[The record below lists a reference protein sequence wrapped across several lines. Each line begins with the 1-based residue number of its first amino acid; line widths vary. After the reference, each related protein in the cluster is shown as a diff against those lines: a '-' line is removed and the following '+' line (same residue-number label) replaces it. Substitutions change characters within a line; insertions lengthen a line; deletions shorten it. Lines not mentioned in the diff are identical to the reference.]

1 MKMTKKIL
9 LAAVAVMA
17 AFTFA
22 GCDLLGGKLSLSDA
36 FQKKVDE
43 NNILKYTDNSAV
55 SKWNIQGEN
64 KSTEDFVRA
73 LQFLQTKHSDMA
85 GLARFDQDDAGV
97 IGVLF
102 NASRQKD
109 EDDEE
114 NDYIYNFGVA
124 AVGKSSVNPYVYVSY
139 FANVK
144 ETDLTK
150 DNFGVTD
157 TDKKAIDPDVK
168 TPYEIVYLDITQ
180 ITSETKLANMRESTA
195 EGDVNY
201 AVVIDVDEAEDG
213 AYTVNFYGKDVIGRN
228 DTLKVT
234 EETKPLV
241 SAVTMSADSLGKTKA
256 KQAQCGCYAMINK
269 PGALNGSLSILD
281 LTHEATPVEE

>member
-22 GCDLLGGKLSLSDA
+22 GCDLLSGNKSLSDA

-43 NNILKYTDNSAV
+43 GNILMYSDNSAV

-64 KSTEDFVRA
+64 ESATDFVRA
-73 LQFLQTKHSDMA
+73 LQFLTTKHSDMA
-85 GLARFDQDDAGV
+85 GLARFDTTDAGV

-102 NASRQKD
+102 NASREKD
-109 EDDEE
+109 ELDEE
-114 NDYIYNFGVA
+114 NNYIYSFGVA
-124 AVGKSSVNPYVYVSY
+124 AVGKSSAAPYVYVSY

-144 ETDLTK
+144 ETDLGK
-150 DNFGVTD
+150 HNFGVTD
-157 TDKKAIDPDVK
+157 KKGAVDPTVK
-168 TPYEIVYLDITQ
+168 TPYEIVYLDITN
-180 ITSETKLANMRESTA
+180 ITDATKLANMMEATA
-195 EGDVNY
+195 EAANY

-213 AYTVNFYGKDVIGRN
+213 AYTVNFYGKDVIGKN

-234 EETKPLV
+234 DATKPLV
-241 SAVTMSADSLGKTKA
+241 SAVTMSAESLGKTKA

-269 PGALNGSLSILD
+269 PGTLNGSLSILN

>member
-64 KSTEDFVRA
+64 ESTVDFVRA

-85 GLARFDQDDAGV
+85 GLARFDLDDAGV

-102 NASRQKD
+102 NASREKD
-109 EDDEE
+109 ELDEE
-114 NDYIYNFGVA
+114 NDYIYSFGVA
-124 AVGKSSVNPYVYVSY
+124 AVGKSSAAPYYYVSY

-144 ETDLTK
+144 ETDLGK
-150 DNFGVTD
+150 HNFGVTA
-157 TDKKAIDPDVK
+157 KKTAIDPEVK
-168 TPYEIVYLDITQ
+168 TPYEIEYKGLTNISDP
-180 ITSETKLANMRESTA
+180 TKLANMMEATA

-201 AVVIDVDEAEDG
+201 AVVIDVDEAENG
-213 AYTVNFYGKDVIGRN
+213 AYTVNFYGKDVIGKN

-241 SAVTMSADSLGKTKA
+241 SAVTMSAESLGKTKA

>member
-22 GCDLLGGKLSLSDA
+22 GCDLLSGNKSLSDA

-43 NNILKYTDNSAV
+43 ENILKYSDNSAV

-64 KSTEDFVRA
+64 ESTTDFVRA
-73 LQFLQTKHSDMA
+73 LQFLTTKHSDMA
-85 GLARFDQDDAGV
+85 GLARFDTTDAGV

-102 NASRQKD
+102 NASREKD
-109 EDDEE
+109 ELDEE
-114 NDYIYNFGVA
+114 NNYIYSFGVA
-124 AVGKSSVNPYVYVSY
+124 AVGKSSGKPYVYVSY

-144 ETDLTK
+144 ETDLGK
-150 DNFGVTD
+150 LNFGVTAKED
-157 TDKKAIDPDVK
+157 AINPEVK
-168 TPYEIVYLDITQ
+168 TPYEIVYLDITT
-180 ITSETKLANMRESTA
+180 IENADKLANMKEETA
-195 EGDVNY
+195 EGDKNY

-213 AYTVNFYGKDVIGRN
+213 AYTVNFYGKDVIGKN

-234 EETKPLV
+234 DATKPLV
-241 SAVTMSADSLGKTKA
+241 SAVTMSAESLGKTKA

>member
-1 MKMTKKIL
+1 MKLTKKIL

-22 GCDLLGGKLSLSDA
+22 GCDLLSGNKSLSDA

-43 NNILKYTDNSAV
+43 ENILKYSDNSAV

-64 KSTEDFVRA
+64 ESTTDFVRA
-73 LQFLQTKHSDMA
+73 LQFLTTKHSDMA
-85 GLARFDQDDAGV
+85 GLARFDTTDAGV

-102 NASRQKD
+102 NASREKD
-109 EDDEE
+109 ELDEK
-114 NDYIYNFGVA
+114 NNYIYSFGVA
-124 AVGKSSVNPYVYVSY
+124 AVGKSSGNPYVYVSY

-157 TDKKAIDPDVK
+157 KDKKAVDPTVK
-168 TPYEIVYLDITQ
+168 TPYEIVYLDITH
-180 ITSETKLANMRESTA
+180 IKDATKLANMMEETA
-195 EGDVNY
+195 EGDKNY

-213 AYTVNFYGKDVIGRN
+213 AYTVNFYGKDVIGKN

-234 EETKPLV
+234 DATKPLV
-241 SAVTMSADSLGKTKA
+241 SAVTMSAESLGKTKA

>member
-1 MKMTKKIL
+1 MKLTKKIL

-22 GCDLLGGKLSLSDA
+22 GCDLLSGNKSLSDA

-43 NNILKYTDNSAV
+43 ENILKYSDNGAV

-64 KSTEDFVRA
+64 KTTDFVRA
-73 LQFLQTKHSDMA
+73 LQFLTTKHSDMA
-85 GLARFDQDDAGV
+85 GLARFDIRDAGV

-102 NASRQKD
+102 NASREKD
-109 EDDEE
+109 ELDEE
-114 NDYIYNFGVA
+114 NDYIYSFGVA
-124 AVGKSSVNPYVYVSY
+124 AVGRSSGKPYVYVSY

-144 ETDLTK
+144 ETDLGK
-150 DNFGVTD
+150 DNFGVTV
-157 TDKKAIDPDVK
+157 KQGAIDPNVK
-168 TPYEIVYLDITQ
+168 TPYEILYLDITN
-180 ITSETKLANMRESTA
+180 IEDPTKLANMTEETA
-195 EGDVNY
+195 EGDKNY

-213 AYTVNFYGKDVIGRN
+213 AYTVNFYGKDVIGKN

-234 EETKPLV
+234 DATKPLV
-241 SAVTMSADSLGKTKA
+241 SAVTMSAKSLGKTKA

-281 LTHEATPVEE
+281 LTHEAIPVEE

>member
-1 MKMTKKIL
+1 MKLTKKIL

-22 GCDLLGGKLSLSDA
+22 GCDLLSGNKSLSDA

-43 NNILKYTDNSAV
+43 ENILKYSDNGAV

-64 KSTEDFVRA
+64 KTTDFVRA
-73 LQFLQTKHSDMA
+73 LQFLTTKHSDMA
-85 GLARFDQDDAGV
+85 GLARFDTADVGV

-102 NASRQKD
+102 NASREKD
-109 EDDEE
+109 ELDEE
-114 NDYIYNFGVA
+114 NDYIYSFGVA
-124 AVGKSSVNPYVYVSY
+124 AVGRSSEEPYVYVSY

-144 ETDLTK
+144 ETDLGK
-150 DNFGVTD
+150 DDFGVTV
-157 TDKKAIDPDVK
+157 KQEAIDPTVK
-168 TPYEIVYLDITQ
+168 TPYEILYLDITN
-180 ITSETKLANMRESTA
+180 IEDPTKLANMTEETA
-195 EGDVNY
+195 EGDKNY

-213 AYTVNFYGKDVIGRN
+213 AYTVNFYGKDVIGKN

-234 EETKPLV
+234 DATKPLV
-241 SAVTMSADSLGKTKA
+241 SAVTMSAKSLGKTKA

-281 LTHEATPVEE
+281 LTHEAIPVEE

>member
-9 LAAVAVMA
+9 LAAVAVA
-17 AFTFA
+17 AVTFA
-22 GCDLLGGKLSLSDA
+22 GCDLLSGNKSLSDA

-43 NNILKYTDNSAV
+43 ENILKYSDNSAV

-64 KSTEDFVRA
+64 ESKTDFVRA
-73 LQFLQTKHSDMA
+73 LQFLTTKHSDMA
-85 GLARFDQDDAGV
+85 GLARFDTTDAGV

-102 NASRQKD
+102 NASREKD
-109 EDDEE
+109 ELDEK
-114 NDYIYNFGVA
+114 NDYIYSFGVA
-124 AVGKSSVNPYVYVSY
+124 AVGKSSGNPYVYVSY

-144 ETDLTK
+144 ETDLGK
-150 DNFGVTD
+150 YNFGVTD
-157 TDKKAIDPDVK
+157 KDKKAVDPTVK
-168 TPYEIVYLDITQ
+168 TPYEIEYIRLTTIPN
-180 ITSETKLANMRESTA
+180 TKLDYIKEDA
-195 EGDVNY
+195 GNY

-213 AYTVNFYGKDVIGRN
+213 AYTVNFYGKDVIGKN

-234 EETKPLV
+234 DATKPLV
-241 SAVTMSADSLGKTKA
+241 SAVTMSAESLGKTKA

-269 PGALNGSLSILD
+269 PGTLNGSLSILE

>member
-1 MKMTKKIL
+1 MKLTKKIL

-17 AFTFA
+17 AFIFA
-22 GCDLLGGKLSLSDA
+22 GCDLLSGNKSLSDA

-43 NNILKYTDNSAV
+43 ENILKYSDNSAV

-64 KSTEDFVRA
+64 ESTTDFVRA
-73 LQFLQTKHSDMA
+73 LQFLTTKHSDMA
-85 GLARFDQDDAGV
+85 GLARFDTKDAGV

-102 NASRQKD
+102 NASREKD
-109 EDDEE
+109 ELDEE
-114 NDYIYNFGVA
+114 NNYIYSFGVA
-124 AVGKSSVNPYVYVSY
+124 AVGKSSGKPYVYVSY

-157 TDKKAIDPDVK
+157 KDEKAVDPTKK
-168 TPYEIVYLDITQ
+168 TPYEIVYLDITN
-180 ITSETKLANMRESTA
+180 IEAADKLANMKEETA
-195 EGDVNY
+195 EGDENY

-213 AYTVNFYGKDVIGRN
+213 AYTVNFYGKDVIGKN

-234 EETKPLV
+234 DATKPLV
-241 SAVTMSADSLGKTKA
+241 SAVTMSAESLGKTKA